1 MKNNVSNKVPSFKRI
16 DLYYKIL
23 LIGPR
28 KVGKTQ
34 ILKRICKEGFNEK
47 YSPSFG
53 VDFRIQKYYSEN
65 LVVQIV
71 ELSEKNQIN
80 SDIVRE
86 LIIDADCFICIY
98 DITNINSVRELTL
111 LVNYCEQIIPS
122 DNKKQ
127 CWYFVGNKCDDK
139 NRECTN
145 RPENLF
151 NYVPTGN
158 IGFIE
163 ISAKEDKSVDIMF
176 RNTIMR
182 IADMRKTKTKRKNE
196 NRGKGKRNNRNVNIN
211 NNDENFNSTK
221 RFKDNKKENIGKN
234 DNDKNNEKVDKN
246 DEKLEDKKCEIF

>member
-1 MKNNVSNKVPSFKRI
+1 MKNNVYNKVPSFKRVDI
-16 DLYYKIL
+16 YYKIL

-34 ILKRICKEGFNEK
+34 ILKRICKEDFNEK

-65 LVVQIV
+65 LVVQIID
-71 ELSEKNQIN
+71 LSERNQI
-80 SDIVRE
+80 SSEIIKE
-86 LIIDADCFICIY
+86 YIIDTDCFICIY
-98 DITNINSVRELTL
+98 DITNINSVRELSL
-111 LVNYCEQIIPS
+111 LVNFCEECIPK

-151 NYVPTGN
+151 NYVPSGN

-163 ISAKEDKSVDIMF
+163 ISAKENKFVDIMF
-176 RNTIMR
+176 RNAIMR
-182 IADMRKTKTKRKNE
+182 IADLRKTKPGEKNDM
-196 NRGKGKRNNRNVNIN
+196 RGKGKNYNNRNVNTN
-211 NNDENFNSTK
+211 NNDENMNSAK
-221 RFKDNKKENIGKN
+221 RLKDIKKENIGN
-234 DNDKNNEKVDKN
+234 NDKTDKIEEKVEN
-246 DEKLEDKKCEIF
+246 KKCEIF